1 MARLICQVY
10 CHILYWHHDAFLQ
23 IEALPHLNTCFKWFP
38 SLSSRS
44 HDSPLSRFVLF
55 SKQFRLLDESD
66 LIPIQD
72 LVTRIYEV
80 DIMPSSDQHGHGNGD
95 PDDPKRISTVSSSMC
110 SDDVS
115 KLTMPTIDYQGD
127 RLLSEHSIDLSAH
140 R

>member
-1 MARLICQVY
+1 MVSI
-10 CHILYWHHDAFLQ
+10 
-23 IEALPHLNTCFKWFP
+23 P
-38 SLSSRS
+38 SLLPPP
-44 HDSPLSRFVLF
+44 PLSAHLIHRFILF

-66 LIPIQD
+66 LVPLQD

-80 DIMPSSDQHGHGNGD
+80 DIMPSSEEYQS
-95 PDDPKRISTVSSSMC
+95 DDPKRISTVSSSIC
-110 SDDVS
+110 SDNVS